1 MFATRSLKALVASVA
16 VVIALFVAAVPAYA
30 RPGNGNRHKSST
42 DAGLSD
48 LCTQLYGAG
57 ATCTYIPLT

>member
-30 RPGNGNRHKSST
+30 RPGNGNNPKGQRVSQPT
-42 DAGLSD
+42 YGCVPD
-48 LCTQLYGAG
+48 LGCGWIIT
-57 ATCTYIPLT
+57 INLT